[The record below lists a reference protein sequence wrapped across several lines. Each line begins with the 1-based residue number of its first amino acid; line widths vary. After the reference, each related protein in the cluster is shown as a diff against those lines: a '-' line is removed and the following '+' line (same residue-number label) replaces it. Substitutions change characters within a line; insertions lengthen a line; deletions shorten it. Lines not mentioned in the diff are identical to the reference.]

1 MPGALLTAARHP
13 FQLGAAGYRL
23 VLGEKASEGFGTM
36 YFCVQTETLPRADS
50 RVMLDRRTD
59 AIGMPRAVV
68 DWRIGDEELRTSEVF
83 VGRLDALLRNHGL
96 GELELSD
103 FPLEPD
109 LDRLSQRIAGGCHH
123 IGTTRMATD
132 PLDGVVDP
140 DCRVFGVENLFIAGS
155 AVFPTSGWSNPTLTL
170 LALGYRLADR
180 LKAELASIPVAVH
193 RGPRPAVA

>member
-59 AIGMPRAVV
+59 AIGMPSRRRGLAHG
-68 DWRIGDEELRTSEVF
+68 RCGAAHLGMF
-83 VGRLDALLRNHGL
+83 VGRLDALLRNRGL
-96 GELELSD
+96 GQLGTSD

-109 LDRLSQRIAGGCHH
+109 LDRLSQRISRRLPPHRNH
-123 IGTTRMATD
+123 E
-132 PLDGVVDP
+132 DGD
-140 DCRVFGVENLFIAGS
+140 
-155 AVFPTSGWSNPTLTL
+155 
-170 LALGYRLADR
+170 
-180 LKAELASIPVAVH
+180 
-193 RGPRPAVA
+193 